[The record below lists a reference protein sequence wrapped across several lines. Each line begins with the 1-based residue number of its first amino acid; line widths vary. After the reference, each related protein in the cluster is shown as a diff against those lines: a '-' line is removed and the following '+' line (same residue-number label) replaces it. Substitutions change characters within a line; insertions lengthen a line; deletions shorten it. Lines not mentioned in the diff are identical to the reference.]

1 VPITLA
7 RGFDFTSFYRYY
19 PSLRLRE
26 NNIFISPDQTPPSK
40 IKEQSQIA
48 HRINLRG
55 PWTCAISDQVTAGQI
70 LVAKRKFHRPSSGK
84 RFFLY
89 VQHAPGFPIH
99 SITLND
105 APLSLVTETDD
116 PLVLGTEVT
125 GILEVFNLITIQWDH
140 WPKEIMT
147 DIDVAQ
153 VTQATSVREIRY
165 TPSPTHPLHIDSWL
179 EIQE

>member
-1 VPITLA
+1 M
-7 RGFDFTSFYRYY
+7 
-19 PSLRLRE
+19 
-26 NNIFISPDQTPPSK
+26 
-40 IKEQSQIA
+40 EQNQIA

-55 PWTCAISDQVTAGQI
+55 PWTFAMGDQVIIT
-70 LVAKRKFHRPSSGK
+70 KRKFHRPASGK

-99 SITLND
+99 SLSLND
-105 APLSLVTETDD
+105 TNLPLTAETDN

-125 GILEVFNLITIQWDH
+125 GILEVFNLITILWDH
-140 WPKEIMT
+140 WPKEIT
-147 DIDVAQ
+147 ADFAADD
-153 VTQATSVREIRY
+153 VTQTEPALEIRY